1 MENGGT
7 HMKRTPF
14 YVFSKVVGGP
24 FFSFIYPH
32 IANNRERIPKDGKLI
47 ICCNHLSLK
56 DPPMLSLDT
65 KRQIFYMAKSE
76 LFENKFVGPLI
87 TWLGAFSV
95 TRGAGDSNAL
105 DRCGEILEQ
114 DGAVGIFIEGT
125 RSLDGK
131 LGKPKSGA
139 VMIAHQHQAPI
150 LPVCMTTKSG
160 GPVKPFEKTII
171 SYGELIQPDE
181 LGIVEGTGSE
191 YRKASRLVMERIAEM
206 RERDEK
212 AFLE

>member
-1 MENGGT
+1 
-7 HMKRTPF
+7 
-14 YVFSKVVGGP
+14 
-24 FFSFIYPH
+24 
-32 IANNRERIPKDGKLI
+32 
-47 ICCNHLSLK
+47 
-56 DPPMLSLDT
+56 MLALDT

-76 LFENKFVGPLI
+76 LFENKFVGSLI
-87 TWLGAFSV
+87 TALGAFSV
-95 TRGAGDSNAL
+95 DRGVGDSNAL

-139 VMIAHQHQAPI
+139 VMLAHQHQAPI
-150 LPVCMTTKSG
+150 LPVCMTTKTG
-160 GPVKPFEKTII
+160 IAAKPFNKTII

-191 YRKASRLVMERIAEM
+191 YRKASRMVMQRIAEM

-212 AFLE
+212 AFLETER